1 MFFSRTLIL
10 FLVASTTLCRFPIR
24 YEQELEIDR
33 DFLFYSTNTIP
44 ISELQDSKNINR
56 NLKSFK
62 KNESGLDASDRNNFY
77 VLLAKDGDLNK
88 AESGFIS
95 LVNTNPKE
103 AIPLLNLVR
112 MYYITNEYETARN
125 FIKLY
130 IDKNSISL
138 NEFKKVLEILKSK
151 YRLEERAML
160 LEGVSNSNGYELY
173 AWEEL
178 GKYFL
183 FRKDF
188 QSAEYY
194 LQKILT
200 LTPFNEEA
208 IVSMA
213 ELCLDTK
220 RWSELVDYGKAMN
233 LLPNKKKISY
243 YFIAKGYYERGRTKE
258 ALEWI
263 QQSPDSERANV
274 EFLILWRD
282 SLLEENPKNSL
293 EPLRKYFNIVKSQGF
308 EETEESFL
316 PTLHP
321 KGREIMEGFVK

>member
-62 KNESGLDASDRNNFY
+62 KNESGLDASDRNNLY

-200 LTPFNEEA
+200 LTPL
-208 IVSMA
+208 M
-213 ELCLDTK
+213 
-220 RWSELVDYGKAMN
+220 
-233 LLPNKKKISY
+233 KK
-243 YFIAKGYYERGRTKE
+243 
-258 ALEWI
+258 
-263 QQSPDSERANV
+263 Q
-274 EFLILWRD
+274 
-282 SLLEENPKNSL
+282 
-293 EPLRKYFNIVKSQGF
+293 
-308 EETEESFL
+308 SFL
-316 PTLHP
+316 WLSFALIQNDGPN
-321 KGREIMEGFVK
+321 

>member
-1 MFFSRTLIL
+1 
-10 FLVASTTLCRFPIR
+10 
-24 YEQELEIDR
+24 
-33 DFLFYSTNTIP
+33 
-44 ISELQDSKNINR
+44 
-56 NLKSFK
+56 
-62 KNESGLDASDRNNFY
+62 
-77 VLLAKDGDLNK
+77 
-88 AESGFIS
+88 
-95 LVNTNPKE
+95 
-103 AIPLLNLVR
+103 
-112 MYYITNEYETARN
+112 
-125 FIKLY
+125 
-130 IDKNSISL
+130 
-138 NEFKKVLEILKSK
+138 
-151 YRLEERAML
+151 
-160 LEGVSNSNGYELY
+160 
-173 AWEEL
+173 
-178 GKYFL
+178 
-183 FRKDF
+183 
-188 QSAEYY
+188 
-194 LQKILT
+194 
-200 LTPFNEEA
+200 
-208 IVSMA
+208 MA